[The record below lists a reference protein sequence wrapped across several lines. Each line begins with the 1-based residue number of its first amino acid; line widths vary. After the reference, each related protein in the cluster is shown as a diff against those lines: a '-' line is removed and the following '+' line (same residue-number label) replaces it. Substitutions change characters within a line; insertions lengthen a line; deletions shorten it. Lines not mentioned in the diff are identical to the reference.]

1 MCPVRARGSS
11 DRVDCVAMP
20 RLAVRAIL
28 VEQGRILLGH
38 FVDPGG
44 AWYVVPGGGV
54 EHGETLE
61 EAFHR
66 ELQEE
71 IGAKAEFG
79 AVAFIR
85 EIIADRLETTNLPAG
100 FHQLEVFVHGRLLP
114 GQELRMVVPDASQ
127 VGLVWVPLAEL
138 HTLPFFPRG
147 LIAEFQALSFPR
159 FYYGHLR

>member
-1 MCPVRARGSS
+1 
-11 DRVDCVAMP
+11 MP

-28 VEQGRILLGH
+28 IEQDRILLAH
-38 FVDPGG
+38 FVDAGG
-44 AWYVVPGGGV
+44 EWYVVPGGGV
-54 EHGETLE
+54 QHGETIE

-71 IGAKAEFG
+71 IGARAEFG

-85 EIIADRLETTNLPAG
+85 EIIADRLETTNLPVG
-100 FHQLEVFVHGRLLP
+100 FHQVEIFVYGRLLAD
-114 GQELRMVVPDASQ
+114 QTLRMVLPDASQ

-147 LIAEFQALSFPR
+147 LVAEFQARAFPR
-159 FYYGHLR
+159 FYYGQLR

>member
-1 MCPVRARGSS
+1 
-11 DRVDCVAMP
+11 MP

-44 AWYVVPGGGV
+44 DWYVVPGGGV

-66 ELQEE
+66 ELHEE